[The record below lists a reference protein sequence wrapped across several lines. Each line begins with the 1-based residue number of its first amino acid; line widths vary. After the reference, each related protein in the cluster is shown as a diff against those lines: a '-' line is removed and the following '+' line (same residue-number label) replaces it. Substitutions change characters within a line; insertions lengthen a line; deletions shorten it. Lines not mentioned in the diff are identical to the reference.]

1 MRAEPRTVDAAAAPE
16 GSSGSGAPVL
26 AAESRPAQGNASHS
40 GRPAIRATLDL
51 LAQVVG
57 GVVIGDGSTEITGV
71 AGIRE
76 AQEGDLTF
84 LANPRYEPYLEQT
97 RASAVIVAEDHRDL
111 GKPLIQNAH
120 PYLAFLKAVRF
131 FQGEEARP
139 EPGIHPSAV
148 IAADACVDATASIG
162 PHVVIESGARVGP
175 LAWIGP
181 GCYIGAGA
189 SIGPETRLHP
199 NVTLR
204 EECVLGA
211 RVIVHPGAVI
221 GSDGFG
227 FVRDGDIYRKLPQ
240 VGNVVVEDDVELG
253 ACVTIDRATMG
264 TTRIGQGSKIDNLVQ
279 IAHNVQV
286 GRNCIIVAQVGI
298 SGSTSVGDNVVLAGQ
313 VGIVGHIEIGA
324 GAQVGA
330 KSGVSKSVKPGERIF
345 GYPALPVSQAKRIEA
360 SIRHLPELI
369 QTVRA
374 LRRRIEELEGPK
386 PSS

>member
-1 MRAEPRTVDAAAAPE
+1 MRAEPRTADATP
-16 GSSGSGAPVL
+16 GSSGSGASAL
-26 AAESRPAQGNASHS
+26 TAETRTGAADRAFGSDKP
-40 GRPAIRATLDL
+40 PIRATLDV
-51 LAQVVG
+51 LAEIVG
-57 GVVIGDGSTEITGV
+57 GTVIGDGSIEITGV

-76 AQEGDLTF
+76 AREGELTF

-97 RASAVIVAEDHRDL
+97 RASAVIVAEDHRGL
-111 GKPLIQNAH
+111 GKPVIQNAH

-131 FQGEEARP
+131 FQGDEARP

-148 IAADACVDATASIG
+148 VAPDACVDATASVG
-162 PHVVIESGARVGP
+162 PHAVIESGARIGP

-181 GCYIGAGA
+181 GSYVGAGA
-189 SIGPETRLHP
+189 SVGPETRLHP

-211 RVIVHPGAVI
+211 RVIVHSGAVI

-298 SGSTSVGDNVVLAGQ
+298 SGSTSIGENVVLAGQ

-345 GYPALPVSQAKRIEA
+345 GYPALPVGQAKRIEA
-360 SIRHLPELI
+360 SLRHLPELI

-374 LRRRIEELEGPK
+374 LKRRIEELEGQK
-386 PSS
+386 PTS